1 MMHRTLLTVLIIV
14 VGAGA
19 LTLVLLYVLP
29 EAFDPFSDPQQVVP
43 LTETPQTGLMSRSPD
58 QSRLEEG
65 TFYIG
70 RLSVEG
76 EYRLR
81 SGSGR
86 KACFVADEKYVP
98 DLPEKERAF
107 CFTNT

>member
-29 EAFDPFSDPQQVVP
+29 EALDPFSDPQQVVP

-81 SGSGR
+81 LPAQAGSGAGR
-86 KACFVADEKYVP
+86 NVCFLADEKYVP
-98 DLPEKERAF
+98 DLP
-107 CFTNT
+107 